1 MPKRVM
7 QGVVVSDKMEKT
19 IVVNVER
26 KFPHPL
32 YKKFIKRSKRYHVH
46 DEDNQFKMGDI
57 VNIQECRPLSKSK
70 RWEVISSSS

>member
-1 MPKRVM
+1 M